1 MRLTILLVTLLITAT
16 LSACGPGRNQ
26 QGGTV
31 VGAVAGG
38 LLGSQVGKG
47 SGRVAG
53 AAVGAFLGGVVGN
66 EIGRR
71 MDEVDRRAAMEAEY
85 RALETGAAGTA
96 VPWRNPNSGHYGN
109 VVPGQPYMA
118 NSQHCRTYTHTIYIS
133 GRPETLSGKACR
145 RPDGT
150 WHKVS

>member
-1 MRLTILLVTLLITAT
+1 MRLKVILATILIPVTLA
-16 LSACGPGRNQ
+16 ACGSGRNSQ
-26 QGGTV
+26 SGTV

-38 LLGSQVGKG
+38 LLGSTLGKG
-47 SGRVAG
+47 DGRVAG
-53 AAVGAFLGGVVGN
+53 AMVGAFLGGVVGN
-66 EIGRR
+66 EIGKR

-85 RALETGAAGTA
+85 RALETGPAGTA
-96 VPWRNPNSGHYGN
+96 IPWRNPKTGHYGN
-109 VVPGQPYMA
+109 VVPSKPYMA

-150 WHKVS
+150 WHKIS